1 MPTSTPRKKAQD
13 RKQKANKPSNKPVT
27 SVADWKAK
35 SGGNKGIDVEL
46 PSGNVA
52 KIKPIAITKLV
63 EMDIFPDSLEQI
75 ISQKTTV
82 DGKDDI
88 KAKAPDDAEVRKAIS
103 TPKDLTKLM
112 QSVDRITAMAV
123 LEPPVLLG
131 LQNAETDPDKPA
143 KWEDIPEGDRDED
156 ALYTDEVDLEDK
168 MFIFQFCVG
177 GTSDLERFR
186 EQFGKSLGVM
196 GNGESLPL

>member
-1 MPTSTPRKKAQD
+1 MPTSTSRRKPSD
-13 RKQKANKPSNKPVT
+13 RKAKERTASKKSVT
-27 SVADWKAK
+27 SVSDWKAK
-35 SGGNKGIDVEL
+35 ATGNKGMDIEL

-52 KIKPIAITKLV
+52 KIKPIQITKLV

-75 ISQKTTV
+75 ISEKTRV
-82 DGKDDI
+82 GDKDEV
-88 KAKAPDDAEVRKAIS
+88 KAKAPDEDAVRKAMGS
-103 TPKDLTKLM
+103 PKDLAKLM
-112 QSVDRITAMAV
+112 QSVDRITALAV

-131 LQNAETDPDKPA
+131 IENVETDPDKPA
-143 KWEDIPEGDRDED
+143 VWEDIPDEERDED

-186 EQFGKSLGVM
+186 EQFGAGLGIM
-196 GNGESLPL
+196 GDGESLPG

>member
-1 MPTSTPRKKAQD
+1 MPTSTSR
-13 RKQKANKPSNKPVT
+13 RKPSDHKSKAKKNIT

-35 SGGNKGIDVEL
+35 ATGSKGIDIEL

-75 ISQKTTV
+75 ISEKTRV
-82 DGKDDI
+82 GDKEEI
-88 KAKAPDDAEVRKAIS
+88 KAKAPDEEQARATLS
-103 TPKDLTKLM
+103 SPKDLSKLM
-112 QSVDRITAMAV
+112 QSVDRITAIAV
-123 LEPPVLLG
+123 VEPKVLLG
-131 LQNAETDPDKPA
+131 LENIETDPDKPA
-143 KWEDIPEGDRDED
+143 RWEDIPDEDRDED

-186 EQFGKSLGVM
+186 EQFGAGLGTL
-196 GNGESLPL
+196 GNGESLPG